1 MTNRASLER
10 DCRAF
15 LNKKGFTFKNG
26 GWRMWIRGDGMPLTQ
41 REQEANQLG
50 GKLFGTTALGTVGS
64 IAIYENFDFADEARQ
79 LFNKHGAIPAEDGD
93 YYTRAS
99 LEKEGCTKIIEKWD
113 AL

>member
-99 LEKEGCTKIIEKWD
+99 LK
-113 AL
+113 